1 MPLSLGFIGAGN
13 INRVHMKDAQQL
25 GMNLAAAA
33 DVAPASLEQVK
44 TTFGIAKTYT
54 DYREMLRDKSI
65 DAVVIGTPNKFHAA
79 QAIAALQAGKHV
91 YLEKPMAMNV
101 GESDAILAA
110 LKKSRKILQMGMSNR
125 FSGASQALKD
135 YIDAGGCGNIY
146 AGQSWW
152 FRRRGI
158 PGFGGW
164 FTTKSM
170 SGGGALIDIGVHM
183 LDLAVYLMGF
193 PKPVA
198 VSGMT
203 YNIWK
208 NLENYTY
215 VGMWGKPTPGGKKD
229 VDDYALA
236 LIRFVEGQTLQL
248 NVSWA
253 LNVDFMQPEQGVR
266 LMGDKGGVEL
276 KGMDQPFAYTEQ
288 AGHLVDVKLHFKAAP
303 NHTQTMAHFVECVQG
318 NRQPLATAQQ
328 GRTIQSILDAIY
340 ESGKTGKEVRLK

>member
-1 MPLSLGFIGAGN
+1 
-13 INRVHMKDAQQL
+13 
-25 GMNLAAAA
+25 
-33 DVAPASLEQVK
+33 
-44 TTFGIAKTYT
+44 
-54 DYREMLRDKSI
+54 
-65 DAVVIGTPNKFHAA
+65 
-79 QAIAALQAGKHV
+79 
-91 YLEKPMAMNV
+91 
-101 GESDAILAA
+101 
-110 LKKSRKILQMGMSNR
+110 
-125 FSGASQALKD
+125 
-135 YIDAGGCGNIY
+135 
-146 AGQSWW
+146 
-152 FRRRGI
+152 
-158 PGFGGW
+158 
-164 FTTKSM
+164 M